1 MLVLAF
7 IAGLVFAATLLV
19 LLATFRNIGD
29 EESFAKAQEEA
40 RNETYS
46 GPAV

>member
-7 IAGLVFAATLLV
+7 IAGLVFIATLLV
-19 LLATFRNIGD
+19 LLATFRSMGN
-29 EESFAKAQEEA
+29 EESLGKAQEEA

>member
-7 IAGLVFAATLLV
+7 IAGLVFVATLLV
-19 LLATFRNIGD
+19 LLATFRNMGN
-29 EESFAKAQEEA
+29 EENIAKAQEDA

-46 GPAV
+46 GPMV